1 MDKENKEN
9 KENEELNEDV
19 EEDVDLDLDEKV
31 EEKVEIK
38 KPTETLEARRAR
50 LTRQLE
56 QTNKKLGVDVEKKV
70 KTPAHNDLGESAYL
84 IANGIKESDEKDL
97 ARKLSKETGKDL
109 ESLLDSTYF
118 QLELK
123 TLRETK
129 TTEQANPEGSKRSNN
144 STSDSVEYWI
154 AKGELP
160 PASEQQLRRDVVNA
174 RIKKDD
180 SSGIFYNS

>member
-1 MDKENKEN
+1 MN

-19 EEDVDLDLDEKV
+19 EEDIDLELDEEEV
-31 EEKVEIK
+31 EDKVEIK
-38 KPTETLEARRAR
+38 KPTETLEARRSR

-56 QTNKKLGVDVEKKV
+56 QTNKKLGVTEEKEV
-70 KTPAHNDLGESAYL
+70 KQESNNLGESAYL

-109 ESLLDSTYF
+109 EALLDSTYF

>member
-1 MDKENKEN
+1 M
-9 KENEELNEDV
+9 NEELNEELNEEVV
-19 EEDVDLDLDEKV
+19 EDEETDLELEEEQ
-31 EEKVEIK
+31 EEKEEVEVK
-38 KPTETLEARRAR
+38 KTTETLEARRAR

-70 KTPAHNDLGESAYL
+70 KAPAHNDLGESAYL
-84 IANGIKESDEKDL
+84 IANGIKDSDEKDL

-109 ESLLDSTYF
+109 ETLLDSTYF

-129 TTEQANPEGSKRSNN
+129 TTEKANPEGSKRSNN
-144 STSDSVEYWI
+144 TSSDSVEYWI

>member
-1 MDKENKEN
+1 MNE
-9 KENEELNEDV
+9 ENEELNEDV
-19 EEDVDLDLDEKV
+19 EEDIDLELDEEV
-31 EEKVEIK
+31 EDKVEIK
-38 KPTETLEARRAR
+38 KPTETLEARRSR

-56 QTNKKLGVDVEKKV
+56 QTNKKLGVTEEKEV
-70 KTPAHNDLGESAYL
+70 KQESNNLGESAYL

-180 SSGIFYNS
+180 SSGTFYNS